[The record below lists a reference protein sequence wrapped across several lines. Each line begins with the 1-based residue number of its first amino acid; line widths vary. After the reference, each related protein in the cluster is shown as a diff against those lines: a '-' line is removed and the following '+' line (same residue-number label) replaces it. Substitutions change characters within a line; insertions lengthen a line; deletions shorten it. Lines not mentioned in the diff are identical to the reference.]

1 MADGNTEK
9 KEKGGCGTILA
20 GILILSLVIG
30 FVLFRAGII
39 GEAPEEEP
47 IPGQDQ
53 TGLEAA
59 DAVPVEVGQDF
70 AEVIDPEE
78 DTLIRFHAEETGMY
92 YAVATMN
99 GFSGEQPLI
108 MHTYKTAPRGNDMMN
123 GISLNSNGNHYKLQ
137 LSGSPCLSGDTDYYI
152 IFDWQKDCGV
162 ESIAIEFEPL
172 EMAELDENLVKELGA
187 VQLVEG
193 ETYEGPFKVGEEN
206 WFYII
211 LDREGSPVFDLT
223 FSKEQTPGV
232 VAMEHME
239 LYVQQEDG
247 TLIPVRDNDITT
259 GLEGNMI
266 HRRAPSYSPL
276 PTANPYFL
284 SIYMEEDQGLKKLD
298 MKISGKPGSKK

>member
-1 MADGNTEK
+1 MAESTENRK
-9 KEKGGCGTILA
+9 KEKGNVGTILS
-20 GILILSLVIG
+20 GILILALIVG
-30 FVLFRAGII
+30 FILFRAGVFD
-39 GEAPEEEP
+39 EKT
-47 IPGQDQ
+47 DQ
-53 TGLEAA
+53 TGGTSESEAAGLNTA
-59 DAVPVEVGQDF
+59 DAVQVEVGEDF
-70 AEVIDPEE
+70 AQLVDPEG
-78 DTLIRFHAEETGMY
+78 DTFIKIHTAEAGRY
-92 YAVATMN
+92 YVKAKAANMGGGSLT
-99 GFSGEQPLI
+99 I
-108 MHTYKTAPRGNDMMN
+108 HTYKMKPKNNDLM
-123 GISLNSNGNHYKLQ
+123 GGLNT
-137 LSGSPCLSGDTDYYI
+137 SGDGSGNYEMQLTNSPYIEGDMDYYI
-152 IFDWQKDCGV
+152 VFDWQKDCGV

-276 PTANPYFL
+276 STANPYFL

-298 MKISGKPGSKK
+298 MKISGKPRA